1 MIVHIISES
10 HSLPSPSPSTNLHPL
25 TPENS
30 SIQEGPGDV
39 AGALGLTGGDSNERL
54 LLFQLPQLL
63 PAPLS
68 ARATSVKLEAGRQ
81 QRGGKDDHADRETP
95 PPDQALSMDQLPAGR
110 VRILVNYQPVNRPL
124 GSAVTCSCACVLQF
138 NRFKVQN
145 QSLKS
150 ESLSLNRRGDD
161 CKV

>member
-1 MIVHIISES
+1 MNRTPYTLLLSKK
-10 HSLPSPSPSTNLHPL
+10 NLHPL
-25 TPENS
+25 TPDS
-30 SIQEGPGDV
+30 HPSIQEGPGDV

-81 QRGGKDDHADRETP
+81 QRGGKDDHLDREAP

-110 VRILVNYQPVNRPL
+110 VRIPVNYYPMNCTL
-124 GSAVTCSCACVLQF
+124 GSAVTCCCACVLQF
-138 NRFKVQN
+138 NRVRLIIKVRI
-145 QSLKS
+145 SDLKS
-150 ESLSLNRRGDD
+150 R
-161 CKV
+161 K